1 MGILT
6 DRMTKILVYEE
17 SFRALNMTMH
27 SSVFGGVNTKY
38 RLDTYLVG
46 RFKSQIIKENHRRVW
61 FKAYP
66 WQSVTD
72 PSRPPAPL

>member
-6 DRMTKILVYEE
+6 DKMRQILVYEE

-38 RLDTYLVG
+38 RLDIYLVG
-46 RFKSQIIKENHRRVW
+46 RLKSQIIKENHRRVW

-66 WQSVTD
+66 WLSVTD
-72 PSRPPAPL
+72 LSRPPAPL

>member
-1 MGILT
+1 MDIIT
-6 DRMTKILVYEE
+6 DRMRRILVYEE

-61 FKAYP
+61 SKAYP
-66 WQSVTD
+66 WRSVTG

>member
-6 DRMTKILVYEE
+6 DRMRKILVYEE
-17 SFRALNMTMH
+17 SFKALKMTTLCNLQ
-27 SSVFGGVNTKY
+27 SLVV
-38 RLDTYLVG
+38 LDIQLIG

-66 WQSVTD
+66 
-72 PSRPPAPL
+72 